1 MAAASHRVRRRSSP
15 KGGELGVT
23 VDRPFPLTGADRAHL
38 TLQGNFIWGL
48 KAPELHI
55 DGETF
60 GFPAGAAGATVGIRS
75 PSGDGRRGGD
85 LRIWFRIGPTPG
97 VRASG
102 RRRSTSTSKRTRQP

>member
-1 MAAASHRVRRRSSP
+1 MDPASTGLQLARPDARRHAAGRIRRQ
-15 KGGELGVT
+15 LV
-23 VDRPFPLTGADRAHL
+23 AHL

-48 KAPELHI
+48 KAPELHT

-60 GFPAGAAGATVGIRS
+60 GFPAGAAGATVGIRF